1 MKIIDYILFVYI
13 HHFCFS
19 EKMALPPF
27 LKPDTM
33 KLLWDPVI
41 KTSKDGN
48 GMYGLGWAV
57 MESKEEYAFAKK
69 QRFFT
74 SHTGGAVGASSVLLI
89 FPCDKNDNTSETTK
103 PKGVV
108 VAIICNMQNVG
119 LGKLAL
125 DVAKLFEKVPVH
137 ENQFKVRKLYQC

>member
-1 MKIIDYILFVYI
+1 
-13 HHFCFS
+13 
-19 EKMALPPF
+19 
-27 LKPDTM
+27 M

-74 SHTGGAVGASSVLLI
+74 SHTGR
-89 FPCDKNDNTSETTK
+89 F
-103 PKGVV
+103 
-108 VAIICNMQNVG
+108 QNYE
-119 LGKLAL
+119 LNK
-125 DVAKLFEKVPVH
+125 DYH
-137 ENQFKVRKLYQC
+137 EWENSK

>member
-1 MKIIDYILFVYI
+1 MKSIDYILFIYFI
-13 HHFCFS
+13 FCFS

-74 SHTGGAVGASSVLLI
+74 SHTGR
-89 FPCDKNDNTSETTK
+89 F
-103 PKGVV
+103 
-108 VAIICNMQNVG
+108 QNYE
-119 LGKLAL
+119 LNK
-125 DVAKLFEKVPVH
+125 DYH
-137 ENQFKVRKLYQC
+137 EWENSK